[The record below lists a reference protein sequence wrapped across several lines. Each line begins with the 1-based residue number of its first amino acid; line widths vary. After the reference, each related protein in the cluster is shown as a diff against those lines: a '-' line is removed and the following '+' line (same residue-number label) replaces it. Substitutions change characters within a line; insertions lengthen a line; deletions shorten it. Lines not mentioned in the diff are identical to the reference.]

1 MAQPLFKLSIDV
13 TKIDK
18 SLLREITRKNG
29 EKAIFL
35 NLVCWPNEH
44 GRDDHDQDGQVKHDL
59 SKEQRESGAV
69 AKQILGNYQI
79 KGDAPAPSPKVERIV
94 HQDST
99 ENDDIPF

>member
-1 MAQPLFKLSIDV
+1 
-13 TKIDK
+13 
-18 SLLREITRKNG
+18 
-29 EKAIFL
+29 
-35 NLVCWPNEH
+35 VCWPNEH

-79 KGDAPAPSPKVERIV
+79 KGDAPAPAPKVERVV

-99 ENDDIPF
+99 EHDDIPF

>member
-18 SLLREITRKNG
+18 SLLKEVTRKNG

-59 SKEQRESGAV
+59 SKDQREAGKV

-79 KGDAPAPSPKVERIV
+79 KSDAPAQAPKVERVV
-94 HQDST
+94 HPAST
-99 ENDDIPF
+99 ESDDIPF